1 MDIRGTDEVSGSL
14 FSYVD
19 LEARIPARHPLRKIR
34 QVRMTSSDD
43 RFRRIT
49 LSYGYAEE
57 PDVPQAL
64 MLLRRKGL
72 KFDIMSTSFIL
83 SRRSLRLSVRSELPY
98 WQARLFIYLARNAT
112 AASDY
117 FRIPAGRV
125 VELGVQIS
133 I

>member
-1 MDIRGTDEVSGSL
+1 MLATPDE
-14 FSYVD
+14 
-19 LEARIPARHPLRKIR
+19 
-34 QVRMTSSDD
+34 
-43 RFRRIT
+43 RFRRII

-57 PDVPQAL
+57 PDVPGAL
-64 MLLRRKGL
+64 MLLRRQGL

-83 SRRSLRLSVRSELPY
+83 SRRSLRRSVRSELPI
-98 WQARLFIYLARNAT
+98 WQVRLFLYLARNAT

-125 VELGVQIS
+125 VELGVQIN